1 MNNKI
6 EHRWIMYYEI
16 QKQQWNGKTPSQ
28 IADYLGMDIR
38 TVKKYLAMNAKE
50 YEDSLVGLSTRT
62 KKLAFYEDFV
72 KGRLELCPEASSAQ
86 VHDWLKEHYPLF
98 PKTSI
103 KTVYSFVLFVR
114 QKHNLVKVFTSR
126 QYQQV
131 EELPYGEQAQV
142 DFGEFNMTDVDGH
155 RKKVYFLALVLSRS
169 RYKMV
174 FFSDHPFTA
183 QSAIEA
189 HEVAFNFID
198 GYPRELVYDQDKVLL
213 ANENKGDVVLTE
225 AFLAYCQSRP
235 FKVRFCRKSDPQSKG
250 KIENV
255 IKYIK
260 YNFLRGRLYYGVFV
274 LNDQALDWLS
284 RTANAKEHSTTHK
297 IPALEWMIEKDHL
310 IPLQPALFNTS
321 PQRVYAVSKDNVI
334 HYKGSTY
341 SVPIGT
347 YQGAKTEVML
357 EQTGD
362 ILILSDT
369 TGKEIIQ
376 HPVSYIKGTQV
387 RHKTHY
393 RDNSLSVS
401 KLMDLVASRFTDQEK
416 AHSYLDKVHLQF
428 PRYARDQMQIIEQA
442 AKKYPKQ
449 DMDLALEYCLENHLE
464 KPADFEPVL
473 LALREQQQN
482 STETI
487 LKNEP
492 RLQNPKYKI
501 QPHTSS
507 ISEYKQILD

>member
-1 MNNKI
+1 MEKFIN
-6 EHRWIMYYEI
+6 HWIMYHEI
-16 QKQQWNGKTPSQ
+16 HNQNWNGKNPSQ
-28 IADYLGMDIR
+28 IASYLVLDLR
-38 TVKKYLAMNAKE
+38 TVKKYIAMSEQE
-50 YEDSLVGLSTRT
+50 YLDYQQQLSNRIQ
-62 KKLAFYEDFV
+62 KLAPYENFV

-86 VHDWLKEHYPLF
+86 VHDWLKEHYPLL

-103 KTVYSFVLFVR
+103 KTVYNFVLSVR
-114 QKHNLVKVFTSR
+114 QKHNLIKAFSSR
-126 QYQQV
+126 EYQQV
-131 EELPYGEQAQV
+131 EELPYGEQAQI
-142 DFGEFNMTDVDGH
+142 DFGEFNMTDVEGH

-174 FFSDHPFTA
+174 WFLDHPFTA
-183 QSAIEA
+183 SSAIEA
-189 HEVAFNFID
+189 HEVAFSFIG

-225 AFLAYCQSRP
+225 AFRAYCQSRP
-235 FKVRFCRKSDPQSKG
+235 FKVRFCRKNDPQSKG

-260 YNFLRGRLYYGVFV
+260 YNFLRGRMYYGVIV

-297 IPALEWMIEKDHL
+297 IPALEWVIEKEHL

-321 PQRVYAVSKDNVI
+321 PWRVYAVSKDNVI
-334 HYKGSTY
+334 HYQGSTY
-341 SVPIGT
+341 SVPLGT
-347 YQGAKTEVML
+347 YQGANTEVRL
-357 EQTGD
+357 EQRGD

-369 TGKEIIQ
+369 SGQEIIR
-376 HPVSYIKGTQV
+376 HPVSVIKGTQV

-393 RDNSLSVS
+393 RDHSLSVS
-401 KLMDLVASRFTDQEK
+401 KLIDQVASRFTDQQK

-442 AKKYPKQ
+442 ARKYPRQ

-464 KPADFEPVL
+464 KAADFEPVL
-473 LALREQQQN
+473 LALREQQN
-482 STETI
+482 ISAETI
-487 LKNEP
+487 LKDEP

-501 QPHTSS
+501 QPHTRG

>member
-1 MNNKI
+1 MEKFIN
-6 EHRWIMYYEI
+6 HWIMYHEI
-16 QKQQWNGKTPSQ
+16 HNQNWNGKNPSQ
-28 IADYLGMDIR
+28 IASYLVLDLR
-38 TVKKYLAMNAKE
+38 TVKKYIAMSEQE
-50 YEDSLVGLSTRT
+50 YLDYQQQLSNRIQ
-62 KKLAFYEDFV
+62 KLAPYENFV

-86 VHDWLKEHYPLF
+86 VHDWLKEHYPLL

-103 KTVYSFVLFVR
+103 KTVYNFVLFVR
-114 QKHNLVKVFTSR
+114 QKHNLIKAFSSR
-126 QYQQV
+126 EYQQV
-131 EELPYGEQAQV
+131 EELPYGEQAQI
-142 DFGEFNMTDVDGH
+142 DFGEFNMTDVEGH

-174 FFSDHPFTA
+174 WFLDHPFTA
-183 QSAIEA
+183 SSAIEA
-189 HEVAFNFID
+189 HEVAFSFIG

-225 AFLAYCQSRP
+225 AFRAYCQSRP
-235 FKVRFCRKSDPQSKG
+235 FKVRFCRKNDPQSKG

-260 YNFLRGRLYYGVFV
+260 YNFLRGRMYYGVIV

-297 IPALEWMIEKDHL
+297 IPALEWVIEKEHL

-321 PQRVYAVSKDNVI
+321 PWRVYAVSKDNVI
-334 HYKGSTY
+334 HYQGSTY
-341 SVPIGT
+341 SVPLGT
-347 YQGAKTEVML
+347 YQGANTEVRL
-357 EQTGD
+357 EQRGD

-369 TGKEIIQ
+369 SGQEIIR
-376 HPVSYIKGTQV
+376 HPVSVIKGTQV

-393 RDNSLSVS
+393 RDHSLSVS
-401 KLMDLVASRFTDQEK
+401 KLIDQVASRFTDQQK

-442 AKKYPKQ
+442 ARKYPRQ

-464 KPADFEPVL
+464 KAADFEPVL
-473 LALREQQQN
+473 LALREQQN
-482 STETI
+482 ISAEMI
-487 LKNEP
+487 LKDEP

-501 QPHTSS
+501 QPHTRG

>member
-1 MNNKI
+1 
-6 EHRWIMYYEI
+6 MYHEI
-16 QKQQWNGKTPSQ
+16 HNQNWNGKNPSQ
-28 IADYLGMDIR
+28 IASYLVLDLR
-38 TVKKYLAMNAKE
+38 TVKKYIAMSEQE
-50 YEDSLVGLSTRT
+50 YLDYQQQLSNRIQ
-62 KKLAFYEDFV
+62 KLAPYENFV

-86 VHDWLKEHYPLF
+86 VHDWLKEHYPLL

-103 KTVYSFVLFVR
+103 KTVYNFVLSVR
-114 QKHNLVKVFTSR
+114 QKHNLIKAFSSR
-126 QYQQV
+126 EYQQV
-131 EELPYGEQAQV
+131 EELPYGEQAQI
-142 DFGEFNMTDVDGH
+142 DFGEFNMTDVEGH

-174 FFSDHPFTA
+174 WFLDHPFTA
-183 QSAIEA
+183 SSAIEA
-189 HEVAFNFID
+189 HEVAFSFIG

-225 AFLAYCQSRP
+225 AFRAYCQSRP
-235 FKVRFCRKSDPQSKG
+235 FKVRFCRKNDPQSKG

-260 YNFLRGRLYYGVFV
+260 YNFLRGRMYYGVIV

-297 IPALEWMIEKDHL
+297 IPALEWVIEKEHL

-321 PQRVYAVSKDNVI
+321 PWRVYAVSKDNVI
-334 HYKGSTY
+334 HYQGSTY
-341 SVPIGT
+341 SVPLGT
-347 YQGAKTEVML
+347 YQGANTEVRL
-357 EQTGD
+357 EQRGD

-369 TGKEIIQ
+369 SGQEIIR
-376 HPVSYIKGTQV
+376 HPVSVIKGTQV

-393 RDNSLSVS
+393 RDHSLSVS
-401 KLMDLVASRFTDQEK
+401 KLIDQVASRFTDQQK

-442 AKKYPKQ
+442 ARKYPRQ

-464 KPADFEPVL
+464 KAADFEPVL
-473 LALREQQQN
+473 LALREQQN
-482 STETI
+482 ISAEMI
-487 LKNEP
+487 LKDEP

-501 QPHTSS
+501 QPHTRG

>member
-1 MNNKI
+1 
-6 EHRWIMYYEI
+6 MYHEI
-16 QKQQWNGKTPSQ
+16 HNQNWNGKNPSQ
-28 IADYLGMDIR
+28 IASYLVLDLR
-38 TVKKYLAMNAKE
+38 TVKKYIAMSEQE
-50 YEDSLVGLSTRT
+50 YLDYQQQLSNRIQ
-62 KKLAFYEDFV
+62 KLAPYENFV

-86 VHDWLKEHYPLF
+86 VHDWLKEHYPLL

-103 KTVYSFVLFVR
+103 KTVYNFVLFVR
-114 QKHNLVKVFTSR
+114 QKHNLIKAFSSR
-126 QYQQV
+126 EYQQV
-131 EELPYGEQAQV
+131 EELPYGEQAQI
-142 DFGEFNMTDVDGH
+142 DFGEFNMTDVEGH

-174 FFSDHPFTA
+174 WFLDHPFTA
-183 QSAIEA
+183 SSAIEA
-189 HEVAFNFID
+189 HEVAFSFIG

-225 AFLAYCQSRP
+225 AFRAYCQSRP
-235 FKVRFCRKSDPQSKG
+235 FKVRFCRKNDPQSKG

-260 YNFLRGRLYYGVFV
+260 YNFLRGRMYYGVIV

-297 IPALEWMIEKDHL
+297 IPALEWVIEKEHL

-321 PQRVYAVSKDNVI
+321 PWRVYAVSKDNVI
-334 HYKGSTY
+334 HYQGSTY
-341 SVPIGT
+341 SVPLGT
-347 YQGAKTEVML
+347 YQGANTEVRL
-357 EQTGD
+357 EQRGD

-369 TGKEIIQ
+369 SGQEIIR
-376 HPVSYIKGTQV
+376 HPVSVIKGTQV

-393 RDNSLSVS
+393 RDHSLSVS
-401 KLMDLVASRFTDQEK
+401 KLIDQVASRFTDQQK

-442 AKKYPKQ
+442 AKKYPRQ

-464 KPADFEPVL
+464 KAADFEPVL
-473 LALREQQQN
+473 LALREQQN
-482 STETI
+482 ISAETI
-487 LKNEP
+487 LKDEP

-501 QPHTSS
+501 QPHTRG

>member
-1 MNNKI
+1 MNIKI

-28 IADYLGMDIR
+28 IAEYLVMDTR
-38 TVKKYLAMNAKE
+38 TVKKYLAMRKKE
-50 YEDSLVGLSTRT
+50 YETSLESQSRRT
-62 KKLAFYEDFV
+62 KKLASYEDFV
-72 KGRLELCPEASSAQ
+72 KGRLELCHEASSAQ
-86 VHDWLKEHYPLF
+86 VHDWLKEHYSLF
-98 PKTSI
+98 PKASI
-103 KTVYSFVLFVR
+103 RTVYDFVLFVR

-142 DFGEFNMTDVDGH
+142 DFGEYNMSDVEGH

-169 RYKMV
+169 RFKMV

-183 QSAIEA
+183 SSAIES
-189 HEVAFNFID
+189 HEVVFSFIE

-225 AFLAYCQSRP
+225 AFRAYCQSRP

-274 LNDQALDWLS
+274 LNDHALDWLS
-284 RTANAKEHSTTHK
+284 RTANVIEHSTTHK
-297 IPALEWMIEKDHL
+297 IPALEWMIEKAHL

-321 PQRVYAVSKDNVI
+321 PRRIYAVSKDNVI

-347 YQGAKTEVML
+347 YHGAKTEVQL
-357 EQTGD
+357 EQRGD
-362 ILILSDT
+362 ILIITDT
-369 TGKEIIQ
+369 SGKEIIQ
-376 HPVSYIKGTQV
+376 HPVSYIKGKQV

-393 RDNSLSVS
+393 RDHSLSVS
-401 KLMDLVASRFTDQEK
+401 KLIDQVASRFTDQQK

-428 PRYARDQMQIIEQA
+428 PRYTRDQMQIIEQT
-442 AKKYPKQ
+442 AKKYTKQ
-449 DMDLALEYCLENHLE
+449 DMDLALVYCLVNHLE
-464 KPADFEPVL
+464 KATDFEPVL
-473 LALREQQQN
+473 LALREQQQIGEGPIAN
-482 STETI
+482 
-487 LKNEP
+487 NEP
-492 RLQNPKYKI
+492 CLQNPKYKI

-507 ISEYKQILD
+507 IS

>member
-1 MNNKI
+1 MNKKI
-6 EHRWIMYYEI
+6 EHRWIMYYEM
-16 QKQQWNGKTPSQ
+16 QKQHWNGKSPSQ
-28 IADYLGMDIR
+28 IAEYLVMDTR
-38 TVKKYLAMNAKE
+38 TVKKYLVMSEKE
-50 YEDSLVGLSTRT
+50 YEASLVSQSRRT
-62 KKLAFYEDFV
+62 KKLASYEDFV

-98 PKTSI
+98 PKASI
-103 KTVYSFVLFVR
+103 RTVYDFVLFVR

-126 QYQQV
+126 EYQQV

-174 FFSDHPFTA
+174 SFLDHPFTA

-189 HEVAFNFID
+189 HEVVFNFIG

-213 ANENKGDVVLTE
+213 ASENKGDVVLTE
-225 AFLAYCQSRP
+225 AFRAYCQSRP

-260 YNFLRGRLYYGVFV
+260 YNFLRGRLYYGVFI
-274 LNDQALDWLS
+274 LNDQSMDWLS

-297 IPALEWMIEKDHL
+297 IPVLEWMIEKDHL
-310 IPLQPALFNTS
+310 IPLQSALFNTTA
-321 PQRVYAVSKDNVI
+321 QRLYAVSKDNVI
-334 HYKGSTY
+334 HYKGCTY

-347 YQGAKTEVML
+347 YQGAKTEVRL
-357 EQTGD
+357 EQQGD

-369 TGKEIIQ
+369 SGKEIIQ

-401 KLMDLVASRFTDQEK
+401 KLIDQVASRFTDQQK

-464 KPADFEPVL
+464 KTADFEPVL

-482 STETI
+482 GEETI
-487 LKNEP
+487 VNNEP
-492 RLQNPKYKI
+492 RLQNSKYKI
-501 QPHTSS
+501 QPHTSN

>member
-1 MNNKI
+1 
-6 EHRWIMYYEI
+6 MYHEI
-16 QKQQWNGKTPSQ
+16 HNQNWNGKNPSQ
-28 IADYLGMDIR
+28 IASYLVLDLR
-38 TVKKYLAMNAKE
+38 TVKKYIAMSEQE
-50 YEDSLVGLSTRT
+50 YLDYQQQLSNRIQ
-62 KKLAFYEDFV
+62 KLAPYENFV

-86 VHDWLKEHYPLF
+86 VHDWLKEHYPLL

-103 KTVYSFVLFVR
+103 KTVYNFVLSVR
-114 QKHNLVKVFTSR
+114 QKHNLIKAFSSR
-126 QYQQV
+126 EYQQV
-131 EELPYGEQAQV
+131 EELPYGEQAQI
-142 DFGEFNMTDVDGH
+142 DFGEFNMTDVEGH

-174 FFSDHPFTA
+174 WFLDHPFTA
-183 QSAIEA
+183 SSAIEA
-189 HEVAFNFID
+189 HEVAFSFIG

-225 AFLAYCQSRP
+225 AFRAYCQSRP
-235 FKVRFCRKSDPQSKG
+235 FKVRFCRKNDPQSKG

-260 YNFLRGRLYYGVFV
+260 YNFLRGRMYYGVIV

-297 IPALEWMIEKDHL
+297 IPALEWVIEKEHL

-321 PQRVYAVSKDNVI
+321 PWRVYAVSKDNVI
-334 HYKGSTY
+334 HYQGSTY
-341 SVPIGT
+341 SVPLGT
-347 YQGAKTEVML
+347 YQGANTEVRL
-357 EQTGD
+357 EQRGD

-369 TGKEIIQ
+369 SGQEIIR
-376 HPVSYIKGTQV
+376 HPVSVIKGTQV

-393 RDNSLSVS
+393 RDHSLSVS
-401 KLMDLVASRFTDQEK
+401 KLIDQVASRFTDQQK

-442 AKKYPKQ
+442 ARKYPRQ

-464 KPADFEPVL
+464 KAADFEPVL
-473 LALREQQQN
+473 LALREQQN
-482 STETI
+482 ISAETI
-487 LKNEP
+487 LKDEP

-501 QPHTSS
+501 QPHTRG

>member
-1 MNNKI
+1 MS
-6 EHRWIMYYEI
+6 EQEYLDY
-16 QKQQWNGKTPSQ
+16 QQQLSN
-28 IADYLGMDIR
+28 R
-38 TVKKYLAMNAKE
+38 TQ
-50 YEDSLVGLSTRT
+50 
-62 KKLAFYEDFV
+62 KLAPYENFV

-86 VHDWLKEHYPLF
+86 VHDWLKEHYPLL

-103 KTVYSFVLFVR
+103 KTVYNFVLSVR
-114 QKHNLVKVFTSR
+114 QKHNLIKAFSSR
-126 QYQQV
+126 EYQQV
-131 EELPYGEQAQV
+131 EELPYGQQAQI
-142 DFGEFNMTDVDGH
+142 DFGEFNMTDVEGH

-189 HEVAFNFID
+189 HEVAFSFIG

-225 AFLAYCQSRP
+225 AFRAYCQSRP
-235 FKVRFCRKSDPQSKG
+235 FKVRFCRKNDPQSKG

-260 YNFLRGRLYYGVFV
+260 YNFLRGRMYYGVIV

-297 IPALEWMIEKDHL
+297 IPALEWVIEKEHL

-321 PQRVYAVSKDNVI
+321 PWRVYAVSKDNVI
-334 HYKGSTY
+334 HYQGSTY
-341 SVPIGT
+341 SVPLGT
-347 YQGAKTEVML
+347 YQGAKTEVRL
-357 EQTGD
+357 EQRGD

-369 TGKEIIQ
+369 SGQEIIR
-376 HPVSYIKGTQV
+376 HPVSVIKGTQV

-393 RDNSLSVS
+393 RDHSLSVS
-401 KLMDLVASRFTDQEK
+401 KLIDQVASRFTDQQK

-442 AKKYPKQ
+442 ARKYPRQ

-464 KPADFEPVL
+464 KAADFEPVL
-473 LALREQQQN
+473 LALREQQN
-482 STETI
+482 ISAETI
-487 LKNEP
+487 LKDEP

-501 QPHTSS
+501 QPHTRG

>member
-1 MNNKI
+1 
-6 EHRWIMYYEI
+6 MYHEI
-16 QKQQWNGKTPSQ
+16 HNQNWNGKNPSQ
-28 IADYLGMDIR
+28 IASYLVLDLR
-38 TVKKYLAMNAKE
+38 TVKKYIAMSEQE
-50 YEDSLVGLSTRT
+50 YLDYQQQLSNRIQ
-62 KKLAFYEDFV
+62 KLAPYENFV

-86 VHDWLKEHYPLF
+86 VHDWLKEHYPLL

-103 KTVYSFVLFVR
+103 KTVYNFVLFVR
-114 QKHNLVKVFTSR
+114 QKHNLIKAFSSR
-126 QYQQV
+126 EYQQV
-131 EELPYGEQAQV
+131 EELPYGEQAQI
-142 DFGEFNMTDVDGH
+142 DFGEFNMTDVEGH

-174 FFSDHPFTA
+174 WFLDHPFTA
-183 QSAIEA
+183 SSAIEA
-189 HEVAFNFID
+189 HEVAFSFIG

-225 AFLAYCQSRP
+225 AFRAYCQSRP

-297 IPALEWMIEKDHL
+297 IPALEWVIEKEHL

-321 PQRVYAVSKDNVI
+321 PWRVYAVSKDNVI
-334 HYKGSTY
+334 HYQGSTY
-341 SVPIGT
+341 SVPLGT
-347 YQGAKTEVML
+347 YQGANTEVRL
-357 EQTGD
+357 EQRGD

-369 TGKEIIQ
+369 SGQEIIR
-376 HPVSYIKGTQV
+376 HPVSVIKGTQV

-393 RDNSLSVS
+393 RDHSLSVS
-401 KLMDLVASRFTDQEK
+401 KLIDQVASRFTDQQK

-442 AKKYPKQ
+442 ARKYPRQ

-464 KPADFEPVL
+464 KAADFEPVL
-473 LALREQQQN
+473 LALREQQN
-482 STETI
+482 ISAETI
-487 LKNEP
+487 LKDEP

-501 QPHTSS
+501 QPHTRG

>member
-1 MNNKI
+1 
-6 EHRWIMYYEI
+6 
-16 QKQQWNGKTPSQ
+16 
-28 IADYLGMDIR
+28 
-38 TVKKYLAMNAKE
+38 
-50 YEDSLVGLSTRT
+50 VGLSTRT
-62 KKLAFYEDFV
+62 KKLASYEDFV

-142 DFGEFNMTDVDGH
+142 DFGEFNMTDVEGQ

-189 HEVAFNFID
+189 HEVAFNFIG

-225 AFLAYCQSRP
+225 AFRAYCQSRP

-347 YQGAKTEVML
+347 YQGAKTEVKL

-369 TGKEIIQ
+369 TGKEIIR

-401 KLMDLVASRFTDQEK
+401 KLIDLVASRFTDQEK
-416 AHSYLDKVHLQF
+416 AQTYLDKVHLQF

-442 AKKYPKQ
+442 AKKYPRQ

-464 KPADFEPVL
+464 KTTDFEPVL

-482 STETI
+482 SAETI
-487 LKNEP
+487 LKDEP

>member
-1 MNNKI
+1 MEKFIN
-6 EHRWIMYYEI
+6 HWIMYHEI
-16 QKQQWNGKTPSQ
+16 HNQNWNGKNPSQ
-28 IADYLGMDIR
+28 IASYLVLDLR
-38 TVKKYLAMNAKE
+38 TVKKYIAMSEQE
-50 YEDSLVGLSTRT
+50 YLDYQQQLSNRIQ
-62 KKLAFYEDFV
+62 KLAPYENFV

-86 VHDWLKEHYPLF
+86 VHDWLKEHYPLL

-103 KTVYSFVLFVR
+103 KTVYNFVLFVR
-114 QKHNLVKVFTSR
+114 QKHNLIKAFSSR
-126 QYQQV
+126 EYQQV
-131 EELPYGEQAQV
+131 EELPYGEQAQI
-142 DFGEFNMTDVDGH
+142 DFGEFNMTDVEGH

-174 FFSDHPFTA
+174 WFLDHPFTA
-183 QSAIEA
+183 SSAIEA
-189 HEVAFNFID
+189 HEVAFSFIG

-225 AFLAYCQSRP
+225 AFRAYCQSRP
-235 FKVRFCRKSDPQSKG
+235 FKVRFCRKNDPQSKG

-260 YNFLRGRLYYGVFV
+260 YNFLRGRMYYGVIV

-297 IPALEWMIEKDHL
+297 IPALEWVIEKEHL

-321 PQRVYAVSKDNVI
+321 PWRVYAVSKDNVI
-334 HYKGSTY
+334 HYQGSTY
-341 SVPIGT
+341 SVPLGT
-347 YQGAKTEVML
+347 YQGANTEVRL
-357 EQTGD
+357 EQRGD

-369 TGKEIIQ
+369 SGQEIIR
-376 HPVSYIKGTQV
+376 HPVSVIKGTQV

-393 RDNSLSVS
+393 RDHSLSVS
-401 KLMDLVASRFTDQEK
+401 KLIDQVASRFTDQQK

-442 AKKYPKQ
+442 ARKYPRQ

-464 KPADFEPVL
+464 KAADFEPVL
-473 LALREQQQN
+473 LALREQQN
-482 STETI
+482 ISAETI
-487 LKNEP
+487 LKDEP

-501 QPHTSS
+501 QPHTRG

>member
-1 MNNKI
+1 
-6 EHRWIMYYEI
+6 MYYEI
-16 QKQQWNGKTPSQ
+16 QKQQWNGMTPSQ
-28 IADYLGMDIR
+28 IAEYLVIDTR
-38 TVKKYLAMNAKE
+38 TVKKYLAMSEKE
-50 YEDSLVGLSTRT
+50 YETSLISQSTRT
-62 KKLAFYEDFV
+62 KKLAPYEDFV
-72 KGRLELCPEASSAQ
+72 KGRIELCPEASSAQ

-131 EELPYGEQAQV
+131 EELPYGDQAQV
-142 DFGEFNMTDVDGH
+142 DFGEFNMTDVDDH
-155 RKKVYFLALVLSRS
+155 RKKVYFLAMVLSNS
-169 RYKMV
+169 RFKIVV
-174 FFSDHPFTA
+174 FLDHPFTA

-189 HEVAFNFID
+189 HEVAFNLIG
-198 GYPRELVYDQDKVLL
+198 GYPRELVYDQDKFFL
-213 ANENKGDVVLTE
+213 ANENKGDIMLTE
-225 AFLAYCQSRP
+225 AFRAYCQSRP

-260 YNFLRGRLYYGVFV
+260 YNFLRGRLYHGVIV

-297 IPALEWMIEKDHL
+297 IPALEWEIEKDYL

-334 HYKGSTY
+334 HYQGSTY
-341 SVPIGT
+341 SVPLGT
-347 YQGAKTEVML
+347 YQGTKTEVRL
-357 EQTGD
+357 EQRGD

-376 HPVSYIKGTQV
+376 HPVSYIKGKQV

-393 RDNSLSVS
+393 RDHSLSVS
-401 KLMDLVASRFTDQEK
+401 KLINQVASRFTDQQK
-416 AHSYLDKVHLQF
+416 AHTYLDKVHLQF
-428 PRYARDQMQIIEQA
+428 PRYARDQMQILEQA
-442 AKKYPKQ
+442 AKKYSIQ

-464 KPADFEPVL
+464 KAADFEPVL
-473 LALREQQQN
+473 LALKEQQQN
-482 STETI
+482 GEGNIT
-487 LKNEP
+487 NNGP
-492 RLQNPKYKI
+492 CLQNPKYKI

>member
-1 MNNKI
+1 
-6 EHRWIMYYEI
+6 MYHEI
-16 QKQQWNGKTPSQ
+16 HNQNWNGKNPSQ
-28 IADYLGMDIR
+28 IASYLVLDLR
-38 TVKKYLAMNAKE
+38 TVKKYIAMSEQE
-50 YEDSLVGLSTRT
+50 YLDYQQQLSNRIQ
-62 KKLAFYEDFV
+62 KLAPYENFV

-86 VHDWLKEHYPLF
+86 VHDWLKEHYPLL

-103 KTVYSFVLFVR
+103 KTVYNFVLFVR
-114 QKHNLVKVFTSR
+114 QKHNLIKAFSSR
-126 QYQQV
+126 EYQQV
-131 EELPYGEQAQV
+131 EELPYGEQAQI
-142 DFGEFNMTDVDGH
+142 DFGEFNMTDVEGH

-174 FFSDHPFTA
+174 WFLDHPFTA
-183 QSAIEA
+183 SSAIEA
-189 HEVAFNFID
+189 HEVAFSFIG

-225 AFLAYCQSRP
+225 AFRAYCQSRP
-235 FKVRFCRKSDPQSKG
+235 FKVRFCRKNDPQSKG

-260 YNFLRGRLYYGVFV
+260 YNFLRGRMYYGVIV

-297 IPALEWMIEKDHL
+297 IPALEWVIEKEHL

-321 PQRVYAVSKDNVI
+321 PWRVYAVSKDNVI
-334 HYKGSTY
+334 HYQGSTY
-341 SVPIGT
+341 SVPLGT
-347 YQGAKTEVML
+347 YQGANTEVRL
-357 EQTGD
+357 EQRGD

-369 TGKEIIQ
+369 SGQEIIR
-376 HPVSYIKGTQV
+376 HPVSVIKGTQV

-393 RDNSLSVS
+393 RDHSLSVS
-401 KLMDLVASRFTDQEK
+401 KLIDQVASRFTDQQK

-442 AKKYPKQ
+442 ARKYPRQ

-464 KPADFEPVL
+464 KAADFEPVL
-473 LALREQQQN
+473 LALREQQN
-482 STETI
+482 ISAEMI
-487 LKNEP
+487 LKDEP

-501 QPHTSS
+501 QPHTRG

>member
-1 MNNKI
+1 MNKKI

-16 QKQQWNGKTPSQ
+16 INQQWNGKSPSQ
-28 IADYLGMDIR
+28 IAEYLVMDTR
-38 TVKKYLAMNAKE
+38 TVKKYLAMSEKE
-50 YEDSLVGLSTRT
+50 YEASLGSQSRRT
-62 KKLAFYEDFV
+62 KKLASYEDFV

-98 PKTSI
+98 PKASI
-103 KTVYSFVLFVR
+103 RTVYDFVLFVR
-114 QKHNLVKVFTSR
+114 QKHNLVKAFTSR
-126 QYQQV
+126 EYQQV
-131 EELPYGEQAQV
+131 EELPYGQQAQI
-142 DFGEFNMTDVDGH
+142 DFGEFNMTDVEGH

-183 QSAIEA
+183 QSTIEA
-189 HEVAFNFID
+189 HELAFNFIG

-225 AFLAYCQSRP
+225 AFRSYCQSRP

-255 IKYIK
+255 IKYTK
-260 YNFLRGRLYYGVFV
+260 YNFLRGRMYYGVIV

-284 RTANAKEHSTTHK
+284 RTANSKEHSTTHK
-297 IPALEWMIEKDHL
+297 IPVLEWMIEKDYL

-347 YQGAKTEVML
+347 YQGAKTEVRL
-357 EQTGD
+357 EQRGD
-362 ILILSDT
+362 ILIITDAS
-369 TGKEIIQ
+369 GKEIIQ

-387 RHKTHY
+387 RHKTHN
-393 RDNSLSVS
+393 RDQSLSVS
-401 KLMDLVASRFTDQEK
+401 KLIDQVASRFTDQEK
-416 AHSYLDKVHLQF
+416 AHTYLDKVHLQF
-428 PRYARDQMQIIEQA
+428 PRYTRDQMQIIEQA
-442 AKKYPKQ
+442 AKKYPRQ
-449 DMDLALEYCLENHLE
+449 DMDLALAYCLENHLE

-473 LALREQQQN
+473 LALKEQQQN
-482 STETI
+482 SAETI
-487 LKNEP
+487 LKDEP

>member
-1 MNNKI
+1 MEKFVNN
-6 EHRWIMYYEI
+6 WIVYHELH
-16 QKQQWNGKTPSQ
+16 KQQRDRKTPPQ
-28 IADYLGMDIR
+28 IASYVVMDTR
-38 TVKKYLAMNAKE
+38 TVKKYLAMSEQE
-50 YEDSLVGLSTRT
+50 YFDFREALSTRT
-62 KKLAFYEDFV
+62 KKLASYEDFV

-98 PKTSI
+98 PKASI
-103 KTVYSFVLFVR
+103 RTVYDFVLFVR
-114 QKHNLVKVFTSR
+114 QKHNLVKVFASR
-126 QYQQV
+126 EYQQV
-131 EELPYGEQAQV
+131 EELPYGQQAQI
-142 DFGEFNMTDVDGH
+142 DFGEFNMTDVEGH

-183 QSAIEA
+183 PSAIEA
-189 HEVAFNFID
+189 HEVAFNFIG

-225 AFLAYCQSRP
+225 AFRSYCQSRP

-274 LNDQALDWLS
+274 LNDHALDWLS

-297 IPALEWMIEKDHL
+297 IPALEWLIEKDHL

-321 PQRVYAVSKDNVI
+321 PWRVYAVSKDNVI

-347 YQGAKTEVML
+347 YQGAKTEVRL
-357 EQTGD
+357 EQRGD
-362 ILILSDT
+362 ILIITDT
-369 TGKEIIQ
+369 SGKEIIQ

-393 RDNSLSVS
+393 RDHSLSVS
-401 KLMDLVASRFTDQEK
+401 KLIDHVASRFTDQEK
-416 AHSYLDKVHLQF
+416 AHTYLDKVHLQF

-442 AKKYPKQ
+442 AKKYPRQ
-449 DMDLALEYCLENHLE
+449 DMDLALVYCLENHLE
-464 KPADFEPVL
+464 KAADFEPVL

-482 STETI
+482 GEETI
-487 LKNEP
+487 VNNEP
-492 RLQNPKYKI
+492 CLQNPKYKI

>member
-1 MNNKI
+1 MEKFIN
-6 EHRWIMYYEI
+6 HWIMYHEI
-16 QKQQWNGKTPSQ
+16 HNQNWNGKNPSQ
-28 IADYLGMDIR
+28 IASYLVLDLR
-38 TVKKYLAMNAKE
+38 TVKKYIAMSEQE
-50 YEDSLVGLSTRT
+50 YLDYQQQLSNRIQ
-62 KKLAFYEDFV
+62 KLAPYENFV

-86 VHDWLKEHYPLF
+86 VHDWLKEHYPLL

-103 KTVYSFVLFVR
+103 KTVYNFVLFVR
-114 QKHNLVKVFTSR
+114 QKHNLIKAFSSR
-126 QYQQV
+126 EYQQV
-131 EELPYGEQAQV
+131 EELPYGEQAQI
-142 DFGEFNMTDVDGH
+142 DFGEFNMTDVEGH

-174 FFSDHPFTA
+174 WFLDHPFTA
-183 QSAIEA
+183 SSAIEA
-189 HEVAFNFID
+189 HEVAFSFIG

-225 AFLAYCQSRP
+225 AFRAYCQSRP
-235 FKVRFCRKSDPQSKG
+235 FKVRFCRKNDPQSKG

-260 YNFLRGRLYYGVFV
+260 YNFLRGRMYYGVFV

-297 IPALEWMIEKDHL
+297 IPALEWVIEKEHL

-321 PQRVYAVSKDNVI
+321 PWRVYAVSKDNVI
-334 HYKGSTY
+334 HYQGSTY
-341 SVPIGT
+341 SVPLGT
-347 YQGAKTEVML
+347 YQGANTEVRL
-357 EQTGD
+357 EQRGD

-369 TGKEIIQ
+369 SGQEIIR
-376 HPVSYIKGTQV
+376 HPVSVIKGTQV

-393 RDNSLSVS
+393 RDHSLSVS
-401 KLMDLVASRFTDQEK
+401 KLIDQVASRFTDQQK

-442 AKKYPKQ
+442 ARKYPRQ

-464 KPADFEPVL
+464 KAADFEPVL
-473 LALREQQQN
+473 LALREQQN
-482 STETI
+482 ISAETI
-487 LKNEP
+487 LKDEP

-501 QPHTSS
+501 QPHTRG

>member
-1 MNNKI
+1 
-6 EHRWIMYYEI
+6 
-16 QKQQWNGKTPSQ
+16 
-28 IADYLGMDIR
+28 
-38 TVKKYLAMNAKE
+38 
-50 YEDSLVGLSTRT
+50 
-62 KKLAFYEDFV
+62 
-72 KGRLELCPEASSAQ
+72 
-86 VHDWLKEHYPLF
+86 
-98 PKTSI
+98 
-103 KTVYSFVLFVR
+103 
-114 QKHNLVKVFTSR
+114 
-126 QYQQV
+126 
-131 EELPYGEQAQV
+131 
-142 DFGEFNMTDVDGH
+142 
-155 RKKVYFLALVLSRS
+155 
-169 RYKMV
+169 MV

-189 HEVAFNFID
+189 HEVAFSFIG

-225 AFLAYCQSRP
+225 AFRAYCQSRP
-235 FKVRFCRKSDPQSKG
+235 FKVRFCRKNDPQSKG

-260 YNFLRGRLYYGVFV
+260 YNFLRGRMYYGVIV

-297 IPALEWMIEKDHL
+297 IPALEWVIEKEHL

-321 PQRVYAVSKDNVI
+321 PWRVYAVSKDNVI
-334 HYKGSTY
+334 HYQGSTY
-341 SVPIGT
+341 SVPLGT
-347 YQGAKTEVML
+347 YQGAKTEVRL
-357 EQTGD
+357 EQRGD

-369 TGKEIIQ
+369 SGQEIIR
-376 HPVSYIKGTQV
+376 HPVSVIKGTQV

-393 RDNSLSVS
+393 RDHSLSVS
-401 KLMDLVASRFTDQEK
+401 KLIDQVASRFTDQQK

-442 AKKYPKQ
+442 ARKYPRQ

-464 KPADFEPVL
+464 KAADFEPVL
-473 LALREQQQN
+473 LALREQQN
-482 STETI
+482 ISAETI
-487 LKNEP
+487 LKDEP

-501 QPHTSS
+501 QPHTRG

>member
-1 MNNKI
+1 
-6 EHRWIMYYEI
+6 MYHEI
-16 QKQQWNGKTPSQ
+16 HNQNWNGKNPSQ
-28 IADYLGMDIR
+28 IASYLVLDLR
-38 TVKKYLAMNAKE
+38 TVKKYIAMSEQE
-50 YEDSLVGLSTRT
+50 YLDYQQQLSNRIQ
-62 KKLAFYEDFV
+62 KLAPYENFV

-86 VHDWLKEHYPLF
+86 VHDWLKEHYPLL

-103 KTVYSFVLFVR
+103 KTVYNFVLFVR
-114 QKHNLVKVFTSR
+114 QKHNLIKAFSSR
-126 QYQQV
+126 EYQQV
-131 EELPYGEQAQV
+131 EELPYGEQAQI
-142 DFGEFNMTDVDGH
+142 DFGEFNMTDVEGH

-174 FFSDHPFTA
+174 WFLDHPFTA
-183 QSAIEA
+183 SSAIEA
-189 HEVAFNFID
+189 HEVAFSFIG

-225 AFLAYCQSRP
+225 AFRAYCQSRP
-235 FKVRFCRKSDPQSKG
+235 FKVRFCRKNDPQSKG

-260 YNFLRGRLYYGVFV
+260 YNFLRGRMYYGVIV

-297 IPALEWMIEKDHL
+297 IPALEWVIEKEHL

-321 PQRVYAVSKDNVI
+321 PWRVYAVSKDNVI
-334 HYKGSTY
+334 HYQGSTY
-341 SVPIGT
+341 SVPLGT
-347 YQGAKTEVML
+347 YQGANTEVRL
-357 EQTGD
+357 EQRGD

-369 TGKEIIQ
+369 SGQEIIR
-376 HPVSYIKGTQV
+376 HPVSVIKGTQV

-393 RDNSLSVS
+393 RDHSLSVS
-401 KLMDLVASRFTDQEK
+401 KLIDQVASRFTDQQK

-442 AKKYPKQ
+442 ARKYPRQ

-464 KPADFEPVL
+464 KAADFEPVL
-473 LALREQQQN
+473 LALREQQN
-482 STETI
+482 ISAETI
-487 LKNEP
+487 LKDEP

-501 QPHTSS
+501 QPHTRG

>member
-1 MNNKI
+1 
-6 EHRWIMYYEI
+6 MYHEI
-16 QKQQWNGKTPSQ
+16 HNQNWNGKNPSQ
-28 IADYLGMDIR
+28 IASYLVLDLR
-38 TVKKYLAMNAKE
+38 TVKKYIAMSEQE
-50 YEDSLVGLSTRT
+50 YLDYQQQLSNRIQ
-62 KKLAFYEDFV
+62 KLAPYENFV

-86 VHDWLKEHYPLF
+86 VHDWLKEHYPLL

-103 KTVYSFVLFVR
+103 KTVYNFVLFVR
-114 QKHNLVKVFTSR
+114 QKHNLIKAFSSR
-126 QYQQV
+126 EYQQV
-131 EELPYGEQAQV
+131 EELPYGEQAQI
-142 DFGEFNMTDVDGH
+142 DFGEFNMTDVEGH

-174 FFSDHPFTA
+174 WFLDHPFTA
-183 QSAIEA
+183 SSAIEA
-189 HEVAFNFID
+189 HEVAFSFIG

-225 AFLAYCQSRP
+225 AFRAYCQSRP
-235 FKVRFCRKSDPQSKG
+235 FKVRFCRKNDPQSKG

-260 YNFLRGRLYYGVFV
+260 YNFLRGRMYYGVIV

-297 IPALEWMIEKDHL
+297 IPALEWVIEKEHL

-321 PQRVYAVSKDNVI
+321 PWRVYAVSKDNVI
-334 HYKGSTY
+334 HYQGSTY
-341 SVPIGT
+341 SVPLGT
-347 YQGAKTEVML
+347 YQGANTEVRL
-357 EQTGD
+357 EQRGD

-369 TGKEIIQ
+369 SGQEIIR
-376 HPVSYIKGTQV
+376 HPVSVIKGTQV

-393 RDNSLSVS
+393 RDHSLSVS
-401 KLMDLVASRFTDQEK
+401 KLIDQVASRFTDQQK

-442 AKKYPKQ
+442 AKKYPRQ
-449 DMDLALEYCLENHLE
+449 DMDMALEYCLENHLE
-464 KPADFEPVL
+464 KAADFEPVL
-473 LALREQQQN
+473 LALREQQN
-482 STETI
+482 ISAETI
-487 LKNEP
+487 LKDEP

-501 QPHTSS
+501 QPHTRG

>member
-1 MNNKI
+1 
-6 EHRWIMYYEI
+6 
-16 QKQQWNGKTPSQ
+16 
-28 IADYLGMDIR
+28 
-38 TVKKYLAMNAKE
+38 
-50 YEDSLVGLSTRT
+50 VGLSTRT
-62 KKLAFYEDFV
+62 KKLASYEDFV

-114 QKHNLVKVFTSR
+114 QRHNLVKVFTSR

-142 DFGEFNMTDVDGH
+142 DFGEFNMTDVEGQ

-189 HEVAFNFID
+189 HEVAFNFIG

-225 AFLAYCQSRP
+225 AFRAYCQSRP

-347 YQGAKTEVML
+347 YQGAKTEVKL

-369 TGKEIIQ
+369 TGKEIIR

-401 KLMDLVASRFTDQEK
+401 KLIDLVASRFTDQEK
-416 AHSYLDKVHLQF
+416 AQTYLDKVHLQF

-442 AKKYPKQ
+442 AKKYPRQ
-449 DMDLALEYCLENHLE
+449 DMDLALEYCLENHLD
-464 KPADFEPVL
+464 KATDFEPVL

-482 STETI
+482 SAETI
-487 LKNEP
+487 LKDEP

>member
-1 MNNKI
+1 MEKFIN
-6 EHRWIMYYEI
+6 HWIMYHEI
-16 QKQQWNGKTPSQ
+16 HNQNWNGKNPSQ
-28 IADYLGMDIR
+28 IASYLVLDLR
-38 TVKKYLAMNAKE
+38 TVKKYIAMSEQE
-50 YEDSLVGLSTRT
+50 YLDYQQQLSNRIQ
-62 KKLAFYEDFV
+62 KLAPYENFV

-86 VHDWLKEHYPLF
+86 VHDWLKEHYPLL

-103 KTVYSFVLFVR
+103 KTVYNFVLSVR
-114 QKHNLVKVFTSR
+114 QKHNLIKAFSSR
-126 QYQQV
+126 EYQQV
-131 EELPYGEQAQV
+131 EELPYGEQAQI
-142 DFGEFNMTDVDGH
+142 DFGEFNMTDVEGH

-174 FFSDHPFTA
+174 WFLDHPFTA
-183 QSAIEA
+183 SSAIEA
-189 HEVAFNFID
+189 HEVAFSFIG

-225 AFLAYCQSRP
+225 AFRAYCQSRP

-260 YNFLRGRLYYGVFV
+260 YNFLRGRMYYGVIV

-297 IPALEWMIEKDHL
+297 IPALEWVIEKEHL

-321 PQRVYAVSKDNVI
+321 PWRVYAVSKDNVI
-334 HYKGSTY
+334 HYQGSTY
-341 SVPIGT
+341 SVPLGT
-347 YQGAKTEVML
+347 YQGANTEVRL
-357 EQTGD
+357 EQRGD

-369 TGKEIIQ
+369 SGQEIIR
-376 HPVSYIKGTQV
+376 HPVSVIKGTQV

-393 RDNSLSVS
+393 RDHSLSVS
-401 KLMDLVASRFTDQEK
+401 KLIDQVASRFTDQQK

-442 AKKYPKQ
+442 ARKYPRQ

-464 KPADFEPVL
+464 KAADFEPVL
-473 LALREQQQN
+473 LALREQQN
-482 STETI
+482 ISAETI
-487 LKNEP
+487 LKDEP

-501 QPHTSS
+501 QPHTRG

>member
-1 MNNKI
+1 
-6 EHRWIMYYEI
+6 
-16 QKQQWNGKTPSQ
+16 
-28 IADYLGMDIR
+28 
-38 TVKKYLAMNAKE
+38 
-50 YEDSLVGLSTRT
+50 
-62 KKLAFYEDFV
+62 
-72 KGRLELCPEASSAQ
+72 
-86 VHDWLKEHYPLF
+86 
-98 PKTSI
+98 
-103 KTVYSFVLFVR
+103 
-114 QKHNLVKVFTSR
+114 
-126 QYQQV
+126 
-131 EELPYGEQAQV
+131 
-142 DFGEFNMTDVDGH
+142 
-155 RKKVYFLALVLSRS
+155 
-169 RYKMV
+169 MV

-189 HEVAFNFID
+189 HEVDFNFIG
-198 GYPRELVYDQDKVLL
+198 GYPREVVYDQDKVLL

-225 AFLAYCQSRP
+225 AFRAYCQSRP

-347 YQGAKTEVML
+347 YQGAKTEVKL

-369 TGKEIIQ
+369 TGKEIIR

-401 KLMDLVASRFTDQEK
+401 KLIDLVASRFTDQEK
-416 AHSYLDKVHLQF
+416 AQTYLDKVHLQF

-442 AKKYPKQ
+442 AKKYPRQ
-449 DMDLALEYCLENHLE
+449 DMDLALEYCLENHLD
-464 KPADFEPVL
+464 KATDFEPVL

-482 STETI
+482 SAETI
-487 LKNEP
+487 LKDEP

-501 QPHTSS
+501 QPHTSN

>member
-1 MNNKI
+1 MEKFINN
-6 EHRWIMYYEI
+6 WIVYHELH
-16 QKQQWNGKTPSQ
+16 KQQRDGKTPPQ
-28 IADYLGMDIR
+28 IASYVVMDTR
-38 TVKKYLAMNAKE
+38 TVKKYLAMSEKE
-50 YEDSLVGLSTRT
+50 YLDYMEVLSTRA
-62 KKLAFYEDFV
+62 KKLASYEDFV
-72 KGRLELCPEASSAQ
+72 KSRLELCPEASSAQ

-98 PKTSI
+98 PKASI
-103 KTVYSFVLFVR
+103 RTVYNFVLFVR

-142 DFGEFNMTDVDGH
+142 DFGEYNMSDVEGH

-189 HEVAFNFID
+189 HEMAFSFIG

-225 AFLAYCQSRP
+225 AFRAYCQSRP
-235 FKVRFCRKSDPQSKG
+235 FKVWFCRKNDPQSKG

-255 IKYIK
+255 IKYVK

-274 LNDQALDWLS
+274 LNDHVMDWLS

-297 IPALEWMIEKDHL
+297 IPALEWVIEKDYL
-310 IPLQPALFNTS
+310 IPLQPALYNTS

-341 SVPIGT
+341 SVPKGT
-347 YQGAKTEVML
+347 YQGTKTQVQL

-369 TGKEIIQ
+369 TGKEIIR

-393 RDNSLSVS
+393 RDYSLSVS
-401 KLMDLVASRFTDQEK
+401 KLIDRVASRFTDQEK
-416 AHSYLDKVHLQF
+416 AHTYLDKVHLQF
-428 PRYARDQMQIIEQA
+428 PRYARDQMHIIEQA
-442 AKKYPKQ
+442 AKKYPRQ
-449 DMDLALEYCLENHLE
+449 DMDLALAYCLENHLE
-464 KPADFEPVL
+464 KAADFEPVL
-473 LALREQQQN
+473 LALREQQASGEQ
-482 STETI
+482 SPAQQQ
-487 LKNEP
+487 P

-501 QPHTSS
+501 QPHTSN

>member
-1 MNNKI
+1 MNIKI

-16 QKQQWNGKTPSQ
+16 QNQQWNGKSPSQ
-28 IADYLGMDIR
+28 IAEYLVMDTR
-38 TVKKYLAMNAKE
+38 TVKKYLAMSEKE
-50 YEDSLVGLSTRT
+50 YEASLESQSRRT
-62 KKLAFYEDFV
+62 KKLASYEDFV

-103 KTVYSFVLFVR
+103 RTVYDFVLFVR

-131 EELPYGEQAQV
+131 EELPYGDQAQV
-142 DFGEFNMTDVDGH
+142 DFGEYNMSDVEGH

-169 RYKMV
+169 RFKMI

-189 HEVAFNFID
+189 HEVAFNFIG

-225 AFLAYCQSRP
+225 AFRSYCQSRP

-274 LNDQALDWLS
+274 LNDHALDWLS

-321 PQRVYAVSKDNVI
+321 PQRLYAVSKDNVV

-347 YQGAKTEVML
+347 YQGSKTEVKL

-362 ILILSDT
+362 TLILSDT
-369 TGKEIIQ
+369 TGKEIIR

-393 RDNSLSVS
+393 RDHSLSVS
-401 KLMDLVASRFTDQEK
+401 KLIDQVASRFTDQQK
-416 AHSYLDKVHLQF
+416 AHTYLDKVHLQF
-428 PRYARDQMQIIEQA
+428 PRYARDQMHIIEQA
-442 AKKYPKQ
+442 AKKYSRQ

-464 KPADFEPVL
+464 KTADFEPVL
-473 LALREQQQN
+473 LALREQLQN
-482 STETI
+482 GEETI
-487 LKNEP
+487 VNNEP

-507 ISEYKQILD
+507 ISQYKQILD